1 MLSEEESVVYV
12 LAPSSLRLA
21 FPSQFSKQ
29 VRISV
34 LIKSQILIEG
44 SDVGGTW
51 HHNSY
56 PGCACDVWTTLYQFT
71 FFPNP
76 DWSRFVA
83 PAQEIKKYLETFAG
97 KYDLYPHIQF
107 DTRVMSATWRKDEG
121 MWKVSR

>member
-1 MLSEEESVVYV
+1 M
-12 LAPSSLRLA
+12 
-21 FPSQFSKQ
+21 
-29 VRISV
+29 
-34 LIKSQILIEG
+34 
-44 SDVGGTW
+44 GGTW

-83 PAQEIKKYLETFAG
+83 PAQEIKKYLESFTE

-121 MWKVSR
+121 LWKVSSKRANELDNLSTNLQVRVNLFD